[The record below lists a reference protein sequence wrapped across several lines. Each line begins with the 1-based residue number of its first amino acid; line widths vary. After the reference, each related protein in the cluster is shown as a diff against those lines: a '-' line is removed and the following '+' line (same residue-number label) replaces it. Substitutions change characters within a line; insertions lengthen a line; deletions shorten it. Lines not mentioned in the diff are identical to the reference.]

1 MAINFEEDSGKLNL
15 SEDSLNELT
24 QLAEEQIKVEHDIEE
39 AEEFLKQLK
48 AKHFK
53 ISEELIPAKMASFGA
68 GGLAEFK
75 LKNGRKIS
83 VKKYYSASISED
95 NKSAAF
101 GWLDEHGHMDII
113 KREIAVPLGKGS
125 TDVSDEVTAFLE
137 SKHISFTKEE
147 KIHPMTLKAFV
158 KEQVEAG
165 SDLPLEVFKVYIGN
179 KTVIK

>member
-1 MAINFEEDSGKLNL
+1 MEADASSIQISEEG
-15 SEDSLNELT
+15 LNELT
-24 QLAEEQIKVEHDIEE
+24 RLAEEQVKVEESIAE
-39 AEEFLKQLK
+39 AEEYLKNLK

-75 LKNGRKIS
+75 LANGRKVS
-83 VKKYYSASISED
+83 VKKYYSASISEE

-101 GWLDEHGHMDII
+101 DWLNQNGHMDIV
-113 KREIAVPLGKGS
+113 KQEISVPLGKGNE
-125 TDVSDEVTAFLE
+125 EVATLVANFLE
-137 SKHISFTKEE
+137 QQRISYSKDE

-165 SDLPLEVFKVYIGN
+165 SDLPLDVFKVYIGN